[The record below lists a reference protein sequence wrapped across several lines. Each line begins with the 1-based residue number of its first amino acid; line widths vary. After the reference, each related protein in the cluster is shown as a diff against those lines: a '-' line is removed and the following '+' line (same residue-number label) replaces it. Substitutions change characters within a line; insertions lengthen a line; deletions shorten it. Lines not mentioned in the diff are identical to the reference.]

1 MAAPVIR
8 TKPAPDLG
16 VPEMFSRLID
26 IAYNLCWS
34 WSPKGIRLFSRLDPA
49 RWSRYRNPIELLIDL
64 EPRQWE
70 TLQDDPEFARAYHAA
85 VSWFDDYTNP
95 AGRTWFDTHH
105 GDYTGGPF
113 AYFSTEYGWHEC
125 LQIYSGGLGV
135 LSGDHCK
142 SASDL
147 GLPFIGIGLMYKHGY
162 FRQTIDAEGLQ
173 QHFYPDYDMHRLPLL
188 PVVGPSGRELY
199 VPIDLP
205 GRRIQLRLWKASVGR
220 ISVLLLDSD
229 LPINH
234 PADRSITSVL
244 YVRGREMRLCQEAVL
259 GAGGFRVLQA
269 LGLEPAAWHMNEGHS
284 GLLSLARMVH
294 ALQHDRV
301 PFDEALRRVASNTIF
316 TTHTPVPAGNEVFDA
331 GLVRSHVEAAGAGEH
346 VDRLVDLGRFG
357 DANSFNMTALSLRT
371 SGRANA
377 VSQLHA
383 TTANS
388 MWSSL
393 SAAHELPAIDAITNG
408 VHCPSWVGPEV
419 EALLIRYVGAD
430 YDLRLLEEGFDR
442 TIDAIPAHELWTA
455 HRAQKARLVRLI
467 REWIL
472 EQYARHGRSPEE
484 LRRVE
489 ELMDPEILTI
499 GFARRFATYK
509 RADLILRDVQRLRTM
524 SFDANRPVQ
533 FVFAGKAHPAD
544 RPGQDLI
551 RRISIAATS
560 GDMASRMVFLEN
572 YDLRIARNMVQGVD
586 VWLNN
591 PRRPH
596 EASGTSGMKGAMNG
610 VLNCSI
616 LDGWWC
622 EGFEADLGW
631 AIGSDKEDP
640 NQDAQDHHDAQ
651 ALYDVLEREIVPL
664 YYDRND
670 QGLPAEWI
678 RRMKRSMAR
687 LTPRFSS
694 ARMVREYV
702 ERLYL
707 PASRGELAPAAP
719 GRRTD

>member
-1 MAAPVIR
+1 MTDTDIR
-8 TKPAPDLG
+8 TKPATDLG
-16 VPEMFSRLID
+16 VPELFSRLID
-26 IAYNLCWS
+26 VAYNLCWS
-34 WSPKGIRLFSRLDPA
+34 WSPKSFRLFSRADPT
-49 RWSRYRNPIELLIDL
+49 RWTRYRNPIELLIDM
-64 EPRQWE
+64 EPRQWDN
-70 TLQDDPEFARAYHAA
+70 LLDDTDFARAYHAA
-85 VSWFDDYTNP
+85 VSWYDEYLSP
-95 AGRTWFDTHH
+95 ARETWFDRHH
-105 GDYTGGPF
+105 GDYDGGPF

-142 SASDL
+142 AASDL
-147 GLPFIGIGLMYKHGY
+147 GIPFVGIGLMYKHGY

-188 PVVGPSGRELY
+188 PVVDSTGRELC

-205 GRRIQLRLWKASVGR
+205 GRRIQLRVWKASVGR

-234 PADRSITSVL
+234 PGDRPITSML
-244 YVRGREMRLCQEAVL
+244 YVRGREMRLCQEQVL
-259 GAGGFRVLQA
+259 GMGGFKVLDA
-269 LGLEPAAWHMNEGHS
+269 LGVKPAAWHMNEGHS
-284 GLLSLARMVH
+284 GLLSLARITD
-294 ALQHDRV
+294 ALKRERI
-301 PFDEALRRVASNTIF
+301 PFDEAARRIASNTIL
-316 TTHTPVPAGNEVFDA
+316 TTHTPVPAGNETFDA
-331 GLVRSHVEAAGAGEH
+331 ELVRSYLGVTADEAHVAQ
-346 VDRLVDLGRFG
+346 LVDLGRFG

-371 SGRANA
+371 SGRANS
-377 VSQLHA
+377 VSELHGK
-383 TTANS
+383 TANA

-393 SAAHELPAIDAITNG
+393 ISAHGLPPIDSITNG
-408 VHCPSWVGPEV
+408 VHCPSWVGAEI
-419 EALLIRYVGAD
+419 EALLIRYVGPD
-430 YDLRLLEEGFDR
+430 YDRRLLEDGF
-442 TIDAIPAHELWTA
+442 AGAVEKIPAHEVWTA

-467 REWIL
+467 RQCIL
-472 EQYARHGRSPEE
+472 EQYARHGRSPED

-509 RADLILRDVQRLRTM
+509 RADLILRDMNRLRAMAT
-524 SFDANRPVQ
+524 DADRPVQ

-551 RRISIAATS
+551 RRISLAAMS
-560 GDMASRMVFLEN
+560 GEMAGRMVFLEN
-572 YDLRIARNMVQGVD
+572 YDIRIGRSIVQGVD
-586 VWLNN
+586 VWLNT
-591 PRRPH
+591 PLRPH

-622 EGFEADLGW
+622 EGHDADVGW
-631 AIGSDKEDP
+631 TIGSDKI
-640 NQDAQDHHDAQ
+640 NQDQGAQDHEDGV
-651 ALYDVLEREIVPL
+651 ALYDTLERQIVPL

-678 RRMKRSMAR
+678 RRMKVAIGR
-687 LTPRFSS
+687 LTPRFSA
-694 ARMVREYV
+694 ARMVCEYV

-707 PASRGELAPAAP
+707 PAARGVLAPAA
-719 GRRTD
+719 GETKGD